1 VLVADGGLLC
11 VARTVKSLVNYT
23 VRSKNGS
30 GVRPLLAL
38 SFMFMDRTDKQQL
51 LIDADGLSLLF
62 EVSHS
67 TPRPSMLGNVS

>member
-1 VLVADGGLLC
+1 
-11 VARTVKSLVNYT
+11 VNYT
-23 VRSKNGS
+23 VHSKNGS

-38 SFMFMDRTDKQQL
+38 SFMFMDRTEKQQL

-62 EVSHS
+62 EVSQS